1 MISGIKNNF
10 KDKELNDI
18 LTNILN
24 DNSLILNNDVID
36 NLIKNIMNN
45 IDNLSYKSII
55 LILKS
60 FTSIYIKK
68 IFLEKQNKNIITEEE
83 LFNKKFSDNLEF
95 IFSDL
100 TNNDFFNEKY
110 EDICYIKK
118 TKEPLLWKQINNLRV
133 FNFLMQQLII
143 LRKLKDEEDEKDE
156 NNLKKRLML
165 ITLGNRNIVNNLYPV
180 LIRKIDL
187 CYEIFEKIK

>member
-24 DNSLILNNDVID
+24 VNSLILNNDVID

-68 IFLEKQNKNIITEEE
+68 IFLEKQNKNIITKEE

-110 EDICYIKK
+110 KDIYYIKK

-143 LRKLKDEEDEKDE
+143 LRKLKDEENEKDE

>member
-24 DNSLILNNDVID
+24 DNSLILNNEVID

-95 IFSDL
+95 IFDL
-100 TNNDFFNEKY
+100 INNDFFIEKY

-143 LRKLKDEEDEKDE
+143 LRKLKDEENEKDE

-180 LIRKIDL
+180 LIISFIFSKIS
-187 CYEIFEKIK
+187 

>member
-24 DNSLILNNDVID
+24 DNSFILNNDVID

-68 IFLEKQNKNIITEEE
+68 IFLKKQNKNIITEEE

-100 TNNDFFNEKY
+100 KNNDFFNEKY

-156 NNLKKRLML
+156 NNLKKKLML
-165 ITLGNRNIVNNLYPV
+165 LALGNRNIVNNLYPV

>member
-45 IDNLSYKSII
+45 IDNLPYKSII

-95 IFSDL
+95 ISDL
-100 TNNDFFNEKY
+100 INNDFFNEKY

-133 FNFLMQQLII
+133 FNFLIQQLII
-143 LRKLKDEEDEKDE
+143 LRKLKDEENEKDE

>member
-24 DNSLILNNDVID
+24 DNSLILNNEVID

-100 TNNDFFNEKY
+100 INNDFFNEKY

-143 LRKLKDEEDEKDE
+143 LRKLKDEENEKDE